1 MLAAGE
7 ENGTA
12 KRDAQCSVER
22 DNERTGGAELG
33 EEQVATPPHG
43 QQSPRCEGCSW
54 VACRGGE

>member
-33 EEQVATPPHG
+33 EEQVATEG
-43 QQSPRCEGCSW
+43 CEGCGW